1 MRKKSIETIFHFDI
15 IVFLDVILNTSF
27 VKIHITRLANEKG
40 LSMRNNH
47 ILNIPNI
54 LAAIR
59 VLLAPL
65 MFLFLVN
72 QSLFESVHPTWL
84 NYTAAFIFVLASA
97 TDFFDGYIART
108 FDQVT
113 VLGSIL
119 DPLADKMLT
128 LAGFLG
134 LMMQGVASPWAIYI
148 ILTRELF
155 ITGLR
160 VSAVSR
166 GLDISAS
173 WMGKVK
179 TVVQMIAIGFLLMR
193 WPGGEVLL
201 WIAVFFTLYSGYEYV
216 KEFARS
222 IN

>member
-1 MRKKSIETIFHFDI
+1 MVEPHLDKIKETRMAASQIF
-15 IVFLDVILNTSF
+15 
-27 VKIHITRLANEKG
+27 
-40 LSMRNNH
+40 
-47 ILNIPNI
+47 NIPNI
-54 LAAIR
+54 LAFIR
-59 VLLAPL
+59 LLLAPV

-72 QSLFESVHPTWL
+72 QDASIFKGIHHSWL
-84 NYTAAFIFVLASA
+84 NYFAAFIFVLASS

-108 FDQVT
+108 FNQIT

-134 LMMQGVASPWAIYI
+134 LMMLGAASPWAIFL

-160 VSAVSR
+160 VSAVSQ

-179 TVVQMIAIGFLLMR
+179 TVVQMIAIGFLLMH
-193 WPGGEVLL
+193 WPGATLLL
-201 WIAVFFTLYSGYEYV
+201 WTAVILTLYSGYEYV
-216 KEFARS
+216 RDFFQNTQ
-222 IN
+222 I

>member
-1 MRKKSIETIFHFDI
+1 MKNKAQIF
-15 IVFLDVILNTSF
+15 
-27 VKIHITRLANEKG
+27 
-40 LSMRNNH
+40 
-47 ILNIPNI
+47 NIPNI
-54 LAAIR
+54 LAFSR
-59 VLLAPL
+59 LLLAPV

-72 QSLFESVHPTWL
+72 QDASIFEGIDKSWL
-84 NYTAAFIFVLASA
+84 NFTAAFIFVLASA

-134 LMMQGVASPWAIYI
+134 LMMLGAASPWAIFLI
-148 ILTRELF
+148 ITRELF

-160 VSAVSR
+160 VSAVSQ

-179 TVVQMIAIGFLLMR
+179 TVIQMIAIGFLLMQ
-193 WPGGEVLL
+193 WPGGEALL
-201 WIAVFFTLYSGYEYV
+201 WLAVALTLYSGYEYV
-216 KEFARS
+216 RDFFKNTS
-222 IN
+222 LSL

>member
-1 MRKKSIETIFHFDI
+1 MTKSQ
-15 IVFLDVILNTSF
+15 VF
-27 VKIHITRLANEKG
+27 
-40 LSMRNNH
+40 
-47 ILNIPNI
+47 NIPNI
-54 LAAIR
+54 LAFIR
-59 VLLAPL
+59 LLLAPV

-72 QSLFESVHPTWL
+72 QDASIFEGIHPTWL
-84 NYTAAFIFVLASA
+84 NYFAACIFVLASS

-108 FDQVT
+108 FNQIT

-134 LMMQGVASPWAIYI
+134 LMMLGEASPWAIFL

-160 VSAVSR
+160 VSAVSQ

-173 WMGKVK
+173 WMGKLK
-179 TVVQMIAIGFLLMR
+179 TVIQMIAIGFLLMQ
-193 WPGGEVLL
+193 WPGATLLL
-201 WIAVFFTLYSGYEYV
+201 WIAVALTLYSGYEYV
-216 KEFARS
+216 RDFFRNIK
-222 IN
+222 I